1 MGAKQFLGGAALGA
15 GLVYFLDPERGAG
28 RRAWAQA
35 RLARPTRVL
44 HYGARAGDLQ
54 GLQAANLTAHS
65 GRGDTG
71 QLARIAGGALA
82 LYGLLKRGK
91 QGALLRTL
99 GLSLAAT
106 TRSAARPLGER
117 RRAVDIQKS
126 LRVDAPVER
135 VFAFWTSYDN
145 FPLFITNV
153 RQVEDLG
160 HGRSRWV
167 LSGPGQRPIEWEA
180 LVTARE
186 EHELLAWR
194 SEPGSVL
201 EHAGALR
208 MTPENGG
215 TRLDL
220 RICYY
225 PPSGRAG
232 RTVAGFFGGDPRAR
246 LNEDL
251 ARLKSLLET
260 TTRSTSHGQ
269 EPRT

>member
-28 RRAWAQA
+28 RRSRAQA
-35 RLARPTRVL
+35 RFAPASAVM

-54 GLQAANLTAHS
+54 GLQAANLASHHP
-65 GRGDTG
+65 RGDVG
-71 QLARIAGGALA
+71 QLARVAGGALA

-106 TRSAARPLGER
+106 SRPQPRPLGER

-126 LRVDAPVER
+126 VRVDAPIER

-160 HGRSRWV
+160 QGRSRWV
-167 LSGPGQRPIEWEA
+167 LSGPARRPIEWEA
-180 LVTARE
+180 VVTARE
-186 EHELLAWR
+186 ERELLAWR
-194 SEPGSVL
+194 SEAGSVL

-225 PPSGRAG
+225 PPTGRAG
-232 RTVAGFFGGDPRAR
+232 RAVAEFFGGDPRVR

-260 TTRSTSHGQ
+260 TIRSNSHGQ
-269 EPRT
+269 EPRS